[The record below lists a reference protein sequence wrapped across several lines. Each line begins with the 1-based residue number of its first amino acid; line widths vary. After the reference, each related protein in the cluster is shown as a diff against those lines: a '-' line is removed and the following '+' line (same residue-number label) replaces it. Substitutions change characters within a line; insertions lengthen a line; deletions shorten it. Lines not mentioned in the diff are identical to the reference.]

1 VSPEIFY
8 RFLYPWVL
16 IGMPLPFVLLWLE
29 WRRPHPTH
37 LFSDLGFLAGMPVG
51 WRVRAAQLLP
61 WTRAFALCLGIFA
74 MARPQLGTIEYNA
87 TTLGVDIALVM
98 DVSGSMQER
107 DFNPNRLEASKE
119 AAVKFIQSRKS
130 DRITVVVFSEKAAT
144 LCPPTTDLAAAQMFV
159 ESITD
164 GMIPNQSTAVGD
176 GLALAVSKLKD
187 SPAKSRVAVLLTDGE
202 SNSGSLKPDQAAE
215 IARSLGVKV
224 YTISVGS
231 NAGGT
236 MDIFGRQAQG
246 QAAQPQ
252 LQRIAEVTGGKYY
265 TAANERKLREVYDD
279 IDRLEKTEMQV
290 NETADFSEKFMF
302 FWYPALALLAIE
314 LLLRAFVLRRLP

>member
-1 VSPEIFY
+1 MSTEIFY
-8 RFLYPWVL
+8 RFLFPWVL
-16 IGMPLPFVLLWLE
+16 VGLPLPFVLLWLE

-37 LFSDLGFLAGMPVG
+37 LFSDLGFLAGMPVS
-51 WRVRAAQLLP
+51 WRTRAAQILP
-61 WTRAFALCLGIFA
+61 WMRTLALCLGIFA

-119 AAVKFIQSRKS
+119 AAIKFIQSRKS

-144 LCPPTTDLAAAQMFV
+144 LCPPTTDLGAAQMFV
-159 ESITD
+159 ESISD
-164 GMIPNQSTAVGD
+164 GIIPNQSTAVGD

-231 NAGGT
+231 VG
-236 MDIFGRQAQG
+236 MLDVFGRQMQG
-246 QAAQPQ
+246 AVAAQPQ
-252 LQRIAEVTGGKYY
+252 LQRIAEITGGKYY
-265 TAANERKLREVYDD
+265 TAANERKLREVYDE

-302 FWYPALALLAIE
+302 FWYPALALLALE